1 MLKSMAAGIFGSIL
15 LTLSCSTVEEKEAQV
30 EFNRDIRPI
39 LSDACFHCHG
49 PDKNERKAGLR
60 LDLREEA
67 VKESKS
73 GEFPIVPGHPE
84 KSDLVQR
91 ILTDDADELMPPAKA
106 HKVLT
111 TAQKEILRK
120 WVAQGA
126 EYQIHWAFVPPKK
139 SAIPAGMHPVDH
151 FINQRLAKE
160 GLAPSPP
167 ADTEALIR
175 RLFLDLTGLP
185 PAPADIDGYLADAS
199 SDRWQ
204 KLIER
209 LMESPH
215 FAERMALPW
224 LDAARYSDTHG
235 YSIDDHRDMWAWRD
249 WVIQAFKTNQ
259 RYDQF
264 LLEQIA
270 GDLIPNATP
279 DQIAATGFL
288 RNNMSTHEGGTIPE
302 EYRVK
307 YTADK
312 VDTVATAV
320 LGLTM
325 KCAQC
330 HDHKFDPIS
339 QKEYFQMYAFF
350 NTSSEPGQ
358 GGTNTNT
365 NPIMEYAS
373 PLGDGGMAGLKAR
386 IAELEYHKIHPTE
399 PVIKARTEWEAKQSL
414 SDGPLAAVLK
424 IPADQRT
431 NEHWKTIND
440 AFARSGDP
448 LVPRM
453 NVAIKTINVEIAVL
467 QEHIKR
473 GKTTVMV
480 MDHKP
485 NLRKTHIL
493 VRGAY
498 DQNGEEVTPGVPAVL
513 PVLGANENATR
524 LDLAKWIIRPGHPL
538 TSRVAVNRLWQMI
551 FGNGIVETVGD
562 FGNQG
567 TWPTHPELLDWLAM
581 DLVENGWDLRH
592 TVRTILSSETYRRS
606 ATTTPQQLERDPR
619 NQLLA
624 RSPRTRLAAE
634 VLRDQALAAS
644 GLIDLTIG
652 GPGVHP
658 PQPDLWSEIS
668 HFGYEHPFTA
678 QVFLAGRGAA
688 NYRRSLYTFWKRTSP
703 PPVMAIFDAPTRET
717 CSVSRNATN
726 TPLQALVLLN
736 EPQFVEAGAALGR
749 RMIAEGGVSAE
760 ARLTLGFRLA
770 TGRKPTR
777 QELSLLAT
785 ALERHRKRL
794 GSEPAAFAMIG
805 STLINLDEFINRP

>member
-1 MLKSMAAGIFGSIL
+1 
-15 LTLSCSTVEEKEAQV
+15 
-30 EFNRDIRPI
+30 
-39 LSDACFHCHG
+39 
-49 PDKNERKAGLR
+49 
-60 LDLREEA
+60 
-67 VKESKS
+67 
-73 GEFPIVPGHPE
+73 
-84 KSDLVQR
+84 
-91 ILTDDADELMPPAKA
+91 
-106 HKVLT
+106 
-111 TAQKEILRK
+111 
-120 WVAQGA
+120 
-126 EYQIHWAFVPPKK
+126 
-139 SAIPAGMHPVDH
+139 
-151 FINQRLAKE
+151 
-160 GLAPSPP
+160 
-167 ADTEALIR
+167 
-175 RLFLDLTGLP
+175 
-185 PAPADIDGYLADAS
+185 
-199 SDRWQ
+199 
-204 KLIER
+204 
-209 LMESPH
+209 
-215 FAERMALPW
+215 
-224 LDAARYSDTHG
+224 
-235 YSIDDHRDMWAWRD
+235 
-249 WVIQAFKTNQ
+249 
-259 RYDQF
+259 
-264 LLEQIA
+264 
-270 GDLIPNATP
+270 
-279 DQIAATGFL
+279 
-288 RNNMSTHEGGTIPE
+288 
-302 EYRVK
+302 
-307 YTADK
+307 
-312 VDTVATAV
+312 
-320 LGLTM
+320 
-325 KCAQC
+325 
-330 HDHKFDPIS
+330 
-339 QKEYFQMYAFF
+339 MYAFF
-350 NTSSEPGQ
+350 NTSSEPGE
-358 GGTNTNT
+358 GGTNRNT

-414 SDGPLAAVLK
+414 SDGPLAAALK

-634 VLRDQALAAS
+634 VLRDQALSAS